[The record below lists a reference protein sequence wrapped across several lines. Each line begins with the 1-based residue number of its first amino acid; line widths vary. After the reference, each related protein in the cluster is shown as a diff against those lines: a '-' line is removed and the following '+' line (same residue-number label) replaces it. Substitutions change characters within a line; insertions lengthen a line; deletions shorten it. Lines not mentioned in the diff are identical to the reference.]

1 MARTFISPSKYVQ
14 DSGERVLEV
23 AKLACA
29 PNDTL
34 HNMPFEVAPEKV
46 ANAMLV
52 ADAYCRAALE
62 E

>member
-14 DSGERVLEV
+14 GSGERVLEV

-46 ANAMLV
+46 ANAMRASDV
-52 ADAYCRAALE
+52 CGRAAL
-62 E
+62 